1 MVGQLPI
8 LWPKHI
14 AGVWKRLLIT
24 MLMVFV
30 LTTGV
35 SNYCGGS
42 NWAAAD
48 TTTTVTLTNEQ
59 ADSLITLI
67 DNQAYEIR
75 SLKID
80 LWQVK
85 SLAEIDSV
93 RSAQLLNIQQ
103 EGYEE
108 IIAIYK
114 DERDNW
120 LVKSLKHPAIWFIL
134 GAYAGLQVQDL
145 Q

>member
-1 MVGQLPI
+1 MVGLLQI
-8 LWPKHI
+8 LWKKRI
-14 AGVWKRLLIT
+14 VGAGKLLLIT
-24 MLMVFV
+24 MLTVFV
-30 LTTGV
+30 LTTGA

-42 NWAAAD
+42 GQVAAD
-48 TTTTVTLTNEQ
+48 TLVTLTNEQ

-67 DNQAYEIR
+67 DNQDHEIR

-80 LWQVK
+80 LWECK
-85 SLAEIDSV
+85 SLAEADSL
-93 RSAQLLNIQQ
+93 RGAMLLNVQQ

-114 DERDNW
+114 GERDHW
-120 LVKSLKHPAIWFIL
+120 LVQSLKHPALWFIL
-134 GAYAGLQVQDL
+134 GAWAGLQIQTL